1 MNTSTPTRS
10 HTRIDSPLGPLT
22 LVATDGVLSGLY
34 FAEHR
39 HAPDPSLF
47 GVADPMSFRLVIAE
61 LQRYFAGELT
71 EFTVAMAPAGTP
83 FQRQVWAQLRRIG
96 YGDRIS
102 YAELADRVGNPAAV
116 RAVAAA
122 NGRNPISIIVP
133 CHRVVGSDGSLTG
146 YAGGLTGK
154 QFLLDLESAAR

>member
-39 HAPDPSLF
+39 HTPDPSLF
-47 GVADPMSFRLVIAE
+47 GVADPGSFRLVIAE
-61 LQRYFAGELT
+61 LQGYFAGELT
-71 EFTVAMAPAGTP
+71 EFTVAVAPAGTP
-83 FQRQVWAQLRRIG
+83 FQRQVWEQLRRIG